1 MEYGFFDNQLIGVD
15 ALNSIT
21 QKIVSG
27 GIARVPSSV
36 GDLND
41 FLTDVVTNGVVPDS
55 DTALQVS
62 VTDNTV
68 NISPGT
74 AFFENGTF
82 AVLKETESL
91 TLPTEFDVA
100 YVYLVSSMDEMRVF
114 AAVETSERKN
124 ENGDYC
130 LLLAT
135 VNTKKEVTDCR
146 KYAKG
151 KAAYY
156 GSADI
161 NNNLDYHVNLPST
174 EESKQVVINVVPDM
188 YECIIFRNLD
198 NEHLYVAYLD
208 ENIVLG
214 GYKASSKTS
223 SFGQDSIEGSAP
235 VVGYYNGS
243 TWSVKLTINADNIT
257 LDFIQNDFY
266 GGAFSQVVEIKLIAK
281 KV

>member
-21 QKIVSG
+21 SKLVSG
-27 GIARVPSSV
+27 GIARTPSSV
-36 GDLND
+36 SDLND
-41 FLTDVVTNGVVPDS
+41 FMTDVVTSGIVPES
-55 DTALQVS
+55 DTSLQVS
-62 VTDNTV
+62 VQDNVV

-82 AVLKETESL
+82 SVLKETETL
-91 TLPTEFDVA
+91 TLPEEFEVA
-100 YVYLVSSMDEMRVF
+100 YIYLISSMDEMRVF
-114 AAVETSERKN
+114 VTIETSERQN

-135 VNTKKEVTDCR
+135 INTKNEVTDYR

-161 NNNLDYHVNLPST
+161 NNNVDLGNITLPSGEMEKT
-174 EESKQVVINVVPDM
+174 YVIDVTPDL
-188 YECIIFRNLD
+188 YENIIIRNLN
-198 NEHLYVAYLD
+198 NEALCVVYL
-208 ENIVLG
+208 ENNI
-214 GYKASSKTS
+214 AFT
-223 SFGQDSIEGSAP
+223 
-235 VVGYYNGS
+235 GYYSRGDNRQFKCASLEEGCVIGYHNGS
-243 TWSVKLTINADNIT
+243 TWALNITKGKDNIT
-257 LDFIQNDFY
+257 IKFVQDDFY
-266 GGAFSQVVEIKLIAK
+266 DEPFSANLNIKLIAK

>member
-21 QKIVSG
+21 SKLVSG
-27 GIARVPSSV
+27 GIARTPSSV
-36 GDLND
+36 SDLND
-41 FLTDVVTNGVVPDS
+41 FMTDVVTSGIVPES
-55 DTALQVS
+55 DTSLQVS
-62 VTDNTV
+62 VQDNVV

-82 AVLKETESL
+82 SVLKETETL
-91 TLPTEFDVA
+91 TLPEEFEVA
-100 YVYLVSSMDEMRVF
+100 YIYLISSMDEMRVF
-114 AAVETSERKN
+114 VTIETSERQN

-135 VNTKKEVTDCR
+135 INTKNEVADYR

-161 NNNLDYHVNLPST
+161 NNNVDLDVIVLPST
-174 EESKQVVINVVPDM
+174 KKSEQYVINVNPSL
-188 YECIIFRNLD
+188 YESIILRNSN
-198 NEHLYVAYLD
+198 NENLFIAYLD
-208 ENIVLG
+208 EDKILG
-214 GYKASSKTS
+214 GYERSSKNS
-223 SFGQDSIEGSAP
+223 GFGETTLREGCI
-235 VVGYYNGS
+235 VGYYNGS
-243 TWSVKLTINADNIT
+243 IWRATITKGNDNIII
-257 LDFIQNDFY
+257 DFTQDDFY
-266 GGAFSQVVEIKLIAK
+266 GGPFSAVLKIKLIAK